1 MSKATMP
8 EPVAEICS
16 GHTLHWAG
24 SGPIAP
30 LCGRTDAKV
39 GSLLITTTQAEA
51 YAAARAREALE
62 EAAAICDEEAEAYQR
77 HIETGKNKAN
87 ALRCLCVA
95 EGLADAIRAHSAKA
109 EGKS

>member
-1 MSKATMP
+1 MSTQHTP
-8 EPVAEICS
+8 FEDIAEIAVS
-16 GHTLHWAG
+16 TWHRDISADD
-24 SGPIAP
+24 A
-30 LCGRTDAKV
+30 TDQ
-39 GSLLITTTQAEA
+39 ITDLMEA
-51 YAAARAREALE
+51 YAAARVCEALE

-87 ALRCLCVA
+87 ALRCLCAA